1 MMDGELSDL
10 EVDYAQ
16 LLVDQLELPN
26 ECVDLAMR
34 YALTELTRDALEVLR
49 KCRDEH
55 PQHRTGGSA

>member
-1 MMDGELSDL
+1 MPYDELSDL

-16 LLVDQLELPN
+16 LIVDTLELPN

-34 YALTELTRDALEVLR
+34 YALTGLTRDALEHLR

-55 PQHRTGGSA
+55 PQHQAGGDV